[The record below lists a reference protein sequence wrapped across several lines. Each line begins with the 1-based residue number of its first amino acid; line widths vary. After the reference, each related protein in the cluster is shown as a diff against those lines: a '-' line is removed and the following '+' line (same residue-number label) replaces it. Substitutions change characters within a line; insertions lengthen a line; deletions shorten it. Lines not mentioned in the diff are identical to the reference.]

1 MRGRSNVVELILPTD
16 ASKIGDA
23 GDAVGSGVRR
33 LVDDSDD
40 EDGVGKGGRRF
51 KQAAGTPNLHLV
63 HSFPCLAHTQRAQ
76 PAFLPF

>member
-1 MRGRSNVVELILPTD
+1 MVELALPTD
-16 ASKIGDA
+16 VSKIGDA

-40 EDGVGKGGRRF
+40 EDKVRKGGRRF
-51 KQAAGTPNLHLV
+51 KQAAGTPNLHLL
-63 HSFPCLAHTQRAQ
+63 HSFPCLAHMQRGQ